1 MCDAAASRRA
11 PLSALAYTTGSGR
24 SVRSAAKRCLTPPS
38 QVVEE
43 FMNDFRSIR
52 VPAHIDG
59 TGDGSDVDPKAH
71 WVIRELGLP
80 AMVKACV
87 TCRSTRHHPTGKFR
101 VNANSKLLDVWLL
114 INCELCDRT
123 SRIPI
128 HERVSV
134 RALGNERLVM
144 FEKNDPAV
152 ARHLAMDAS
161 LASRAGY
168 RLDWSGTWELETDM
182 PFYEL
187 ERADP
192 PPLEVVIRFEL
203 PAPIRVE
210 KLLMAGFGLSR
221 SAARGPV
228 DSGRIRLPMAV
239 GARAREDFTFFV
251 ITTSPS
257 AHETAV
263 VKH

>member
-1 MCDAAASRRA
+1 
-11 PLSALAYTTGSGR
+11 
-24 SVRSAAKRCLTPPS
+24 
-38 QVVEE
+38 
-43 FMNDFRSIR
+43 MNDFRSLR
-52 VPAHIDG
+52 VPAHSDG
-59 TGDGSDVDPKAH
+59 NGDGSDIDRKAL

-80 AMVKACV
+80 AIVKACV

-101 VNANSKLLDVWLL
+101 VNANSKLLDVWML

-123 SRIPI
+123 SKIPI
-128 HERVSV
+128 HERINV
-134 RALGNERLVM
+134 RALANERLVM
-144 FEKNDPAV
+144 FEKNDPAM

-192 PPLEVVIRFEL
+192 APLEVVIRFEL

-221 SAARGPV
+221 SAARGMV
-228 DSGRIRLPMAV
+228 ESGRICLPLAID
-239 GARAREDFTFFV
+239 ARAREDFTLFV
-251 ITTSPS
+251 ITTP
-257 AHETAV
+257 AAAT
-263 VKH
+263 